1 MIKSVLFVCLGNICR
16 SPTAE
21 CIFREKAKISKLDIF
36 CDSAG
41 TASWHVGSFPYELMQ
56 LAAKD
61 RGFDISKLR
70 ARKIKIA
77 DFNEFDLLVVMD
89 QENRSN
95 LRKLCPEQLDK
106 VNLLT
111 DYSLEDLEYDY
122 VPDPYYTRN
131 FNQAID
137 IIETSLNGLVETLK
151 NHNYILKQ

>member
-41 TASWHVGSFPYELMQ
+41 TASWHVGSFPYEPMQ
-56 LAAKD
+56 LAAKN

-70 ARKIKIA
+70 ARQIKIA

-95 LRKLCPEQLDK
+95 LQNLCPEQSDK
-106 VNLLT
+106 VHLLT

-131 FNQAID
+131 FSQTLD
-137 IIETSLNGLVETLK
+137 IIEASLNGLVESVR
-151 NHNYILKQ
+151 NHNNK

>member
-41 TASWHVGSFPYELMQ
+41 TASWHVGSFPYQPMQ
-56 LAAKD
+56 LAAKN
-61 RGFDISKLR
+61 RGFDISQLR
-70 ARKIKIA
+70 ARQIKIA

-95 LRKLCPEQLDK
+95 LQNLCPEQSDK
-106 VNLLT
+106 VHLLT

-131 FNQAID
+131 FNQTLD
-137 IIETSLNGLVETLK
+137 IIEASLNGLVESVR
-151 NHNYILKQ
+151 NHNNK

>member
-1 MIKSVLFVCLGNICR
+1 MFVLVTFVGHRQQNVYSEKKRKFLNLIFFVIVPERLLGM
-16 SPTAE
+16 
-21 CIFREKAKISKLDIF
+21 LD
-36 CDSAG
+36 
-41 TASWHVGSFPYELMQ
+41 FPYQPIQ

-70 ARKIKIA
+70 ARQIKIA

-95 LRKLCPEQLDK
+95 LQNLCPEQSDK
-106 VNLLT
+106 VHLLT

-131 FNQAID
+131 YNQTLD
-137 IIETSLNGLVETLK
+137 IIEASLNGLVESVR
-151 NHNYILKQ
+151 NHNNK

>member
-41 TASWHVGSFPYELMQ
+41 TASWHVGSFPYQPMQ

-70 ARKIKIA
+70 ARQIKIA

-95 LRKLCPEQLDK
+95 LQNLCPEQSDK
-106 VNLLT
+106 VHLLT

-131 FNQAID
+131 FSRTLD
-137 IIETSLNGLVETLK
+137 IIEASLNCLVESVR
-151 NHNYILKQ
+151 NHNNK

>member
-41 TASWHVGSFPYELMQ
+41 TASWHVGSFPYQPMQ
-56 LAAKD
+56 LSAKN
-61 RGFDISKLR
+61 RGFDMSQLR
-70 ARKIKIA
+70 ARQIKIA

-89 QENRSN
+89 QENLSN
-95 LRKLCPEQLDK
+95 LQNLCPEQSDK
-106 VNLLT
+106 VHLLT

-131 FNQAID
+131 FNQTLD
-137 IIETSLNGLVETLK
+137 IIEASLNGLVESVR
-151 NHNYILKQ
+151 NHNNK

>member
-21 CIFREKAKISKLDIF
+21 CIFKEKAKISKLDIF

-41 TASWHVGSFPYELMQ
+41 TASWHVGSFPYEPMQ
-56 LAAKD
+56 LAAKN

-70 ARKIKIA
+70 ARQIKMA
-77 DFNEFDLLVVMD
+77 DFNEYDLLVVMD

-95 LRKLCPEQLDK
+95 LQNLCPEQSDK
-106 VNLLT
+106 VHLLT

-131 FNQAID
+131 FSQTLD
-137 IIETSLNGLVETLK
+137 IIEASLNGLVK
-151 NHNYILKQ
+151 SVRNHNNK

>member
-41 TASWHVGSFPYELMQ
+41 TASWHVGSFPYEPMQ
-56 LAAKD
+56 LAATN

-70 ARKIKIA
+70 ARQIKKA
-77 DFNEFDLLVVMD
+77 DFNEFNLLVVMD

-95 LRKLCPEQLDK
+95 LQNLCPGQSDK
-106 VNLLT
+106 VHLLT

-131 FNQAID
+131 FNQALD

-151 NHNYILKQ
+151 NHNNILKQ

>member
-1 MIKSVLFVCLGNICR
+1 MIKSILFVCLGNICR

-41 TASWHVGSFPYELMQ
+41 TASWHVGSFPYQPMQ
-56 LAAKD
+56 LAAKN

-70 ARKIKIA
+70 ARQIKIA
-77 DFNEFDLLVVMD
+77 DFNEFDLVVVMD

-95 LRKLCPEQLDK
+95 LQNLCPEQSDK
-106 VNLLT
+106 VHLLT

-131 FNQAID
+131 FNQTLD
-137 IIETSLNGLVETLK
+137 IIEASLNGFVESVR
-151 NHNYILKQ
+151 NHNNK

>member
-41 TASWHVGSFPYELMQ
+41 TASWHVGSFPYQPMQ
-56 LAAKD
+56 LAAKN

-70 ARKIKIA
+70 ARQIKIA

-95 LRKLCPEQLDK
+95 LQNLCPEQLDK
-106 VNLLT
+106 VHLLT

-131 FNQAID
+131 FNQTLD
-137 IIETSLNGLVETLK
+137 IIEASLNGLVESVR
-151 NHNYILKQ
+151 NQNN

>member
-41 TASWHVGSFPYELMQ
+41 TASWHVGSFPYEPMQ
-56 LAAKD
+56 LAAKG

-95 LRKLCPEQLDK
+95 LQKLCPEQLEK

-131 FNQAID
+131 FNQTLD
-137 IIETSLNGLVETLK
+137 IIEASLNGLIESVR
-151 NHNYILKQ
+151 NHNN

>member
-1 MIKSVLFVCLGNICR
+1 MIKSILFVCLGNICR

-36 CDSAG
+36 YDSAG
-41 TASWHVGSFPYELMQ
+41 MASWHVGSFPYEPMQ

-61 RGFDISKLR
+61 RGFDIAKLR

-77 DFNEFDLLVVMD
+77 DFKEFDLLVVMD

-95 LRKLCPEQLDK
+95 LQKLCPEQLDK
-106 VNLLT
+106 VNFLT

-122 VPDPYYTRN
+122 VPDPYCTGN
-131 FNQAID
+131 FNQTLN
-137 IIETSLNGLVETLK
+137 IIEASFNGLVESVR
-151 NHNYILKQ
+151 NHNNK

>member
-1 MIKSVLFVCLGNICR
+1 VIKSVLFVCLGNICR

-41 TASWHVGSFPYELMQ
+41 TASWHVGSFPYQPMQ
-56 LAAKD
+56 LAAKN
-61 RGFDISKLR
+61 RGFDISQLR
-70 ARKIKIA
+70 ARQIKIA

-95 LRKLCPEQLDK
+95 LQNLCPEQSDK
-106 VNLLT
+106 VHLLT
-111 DYSLEDLEYDY
+111 EYSLEDLEYDY

-131 FNQAID
+131 FNQTLD
-137 IIETSLNGLVETLK
+137 IIEASLNGLVESVR
-151 NHNYILKQ
+151 NHNNK

>member
-21 CIFREKAKISKLDIF
+21 SIFREKAKISKLDIF

-41 TASWHVGSFPYELMQ
+41 TASWHVGSFPYQPMQ
-56 LAAKD
+56 LAAKN

-70 ARKIKIA
+70 ARQIKIA

-95 LRKLCPEQLDK
+95 LQNLCPEQSDK
-106 VNLLT
+106 VHLLT

-131 FNQAID
+131 FNQTLD
-137 IIETSLNGLVETLK
+137 IIEASLNGLVESVR
-151 NHNYILKQ
+151 NHNNK

>member
-1 MIKSVLFVCLGNICR
+1 MIKSILFICLGNICR

-41 TASWHVGSFPYELMQ
+41 TASWHVGSFPYQPMQ
-56 LAAKD
+56 LAAKN
-61 RGFDISKLR
+61 RGFDMSQLR
-70 ARKIKIA
+70 ARQIKIA

-95 LRKLCPEQLDK
+95 LQNLCPEQSDK
-106 VNLLT
+106 VHLLT

-131 FNQAID
+131 FSQTLD
-137 IIETSLNGLVETLK
+137 IIEASLNGLVESVR
-151 NHNYILKQ
+151 NHNNK

>member
-21 CIFREKAKISKLDIF
+21 CILREKAKISKLDIF

-41 TASWHVGSFPYELMQ
+41 TASWHVGSFPYEPMQ
-56 LAAKD
+56 LAAKG

-95 LRKLCPEQLDK
+95 LQKLCPEQLEK

-111 DYSLEDLEYDY
+111 DYSVEDLEYDY

-131 FNQAID
+131 FNQTLD
-137 IIETSLNGLVETLK
+137 IIEASLNGLIESVR
-151 NHNYILKQ
+151 NHNN

>member
-41 TASWHVGSFPYELMQ
+41 TASWHVGSFPYQPMQ
-56 LAAKD
+56 LAAKN
-61 RGFDISKLR
+61 RGFDMSQLR
-70 ARKIKIA
+70 ARQIKIA

-95 LRKLCPEQLDK
+95 LQNLCPEKSDK
-106 VNLLT
+106 VHLLT
-111 DYSLEDLEYDY
+111 EYSLEDLEYDY

-131 FNQAID
+131 FNQTLD
-137 IIETSLNGLVETLK
+137 IIEASLNGLVESVR
-151 NHNYILKQ
+151 NHNNK

>member
-41 TASWHVGSFPYELMQ
+41 TASWHVGSFPYQPMQ
-56 LAAKD
+56 LAAKN
-61 RGFDISKLR
+61 RGFDISNLR
-70 ARKIKIA
+70 ARQIKIA

-95 LRKLCPEQLDK
+95 LQNLCPEQSDK
-106 VNLLT
+106 VHLLT

-131 FNQAID
+131 FNQTLD
-137 IIETSLNGLVETLK
+137 IIEASLNGLVESVR
-151 NHNYILKQ
+151 NHNNK

>member
-1 MIKSVLFVCLGNICR
+1 VIKSVLFVCLGNICR

-41 TASWHVGSFPYELMQ
+41 TASWHVGSFPYQPMQ
-56 LAAKD
+56 LAAKN
-61 RGFDISKLR
+61 RGFDMSQLR
-70 ARKIKIA
+70 ARQIKIA

-95 LRKLCPEQLDK
+95 LQNLCPEQSDK
-106 VNLLT
+106 VHLLT

-131 FNQAID
+131 FNQTLD
-137 IIETSLNGLVETLK
+137 IIEASLNGLVESVR
-151 NHNYILKQ
+151 NHNNK

>member
-41 TASWHVGSFPYELMQ
+41 TASWHVGSFPYQPMQ
-56 LAAKD
+56 LAAKN

-70 ARKIKIA
+70 ARQIKIA

-95 LRKLCPEQLDK
+95 LQNLCPEQSDK
-106 VNLLT
+106 VHLLT
-111 DYSLEDLEYDY
+111 DYSLKDLEYDY

-131 FNQAID
+131 FKQALD
-137 IIETSLNGLVETLK
+137 IIETSLNGLVKTLK
-151 NHNYILKQ
+151 NHNNILKQ

>member
-41 TASWHVGSFPYELMQ
+41 TAAWHVGSFPYEPMQ

-70 ARKIKIA
+70 ARQIKIA

-95 LRKLCPEQLDK
+95 LQNLCPERSDK
-106 VNLLT
+106 VHLLT

-131 FNQAID
+131 FNQTLD
-137 IIETSLNGLVETLK
+137 IIEASLNGLVESVR
-151 NHNYILKQ
+151 NHNNK

>member
-41 TASWHVGSFPYELMQ
+41 TASWHVGSFPYQPMQ
-56 LAAKD
+56 LAAKN
-61 RGFDISKLR
+61 RGFDISKIR
-70 ARKIKIA
+70 SRQIKIA

-95 LRKLCPEQLDK
+95 LQNLCPEQSDK
-106 VNLLT
+106 VHLLT

-131 FNQAID
+131 FNQTLD
-137 IIETSLNGLVETLK
+137 IIEASLNGLVESVR
-151 NHNYILKQ
+151 NHNNK

>member
-41 TASWHVGSFPYELMQ
+41 TASWHVGSFPYQPMQ
-56 LAAKD
+56 LAAKN
-61 RGFDISKLR
+61 RGFDMSQLR
-70 ARKIKIA
+70 ARQIKIA

-95 LRKLCPEQLDK
+95 LQNLCPEQSYK

-131 FNQAID
+131 FNQTLD
-137 IIETSLNGLVETLK
+137 IIEASLNGLVESVR
-151 NHNYILKQ
+151 NHNNK

>member
-41 TASWHVGSFPYELMQ
+41 TASWHVGSFPYQPMQ
-56 LAAKD
+56 LAAKN
-61 RGFDISKLR
+61 RGFDMSQLR
-70 ARKIKIA
+70 ARQIKIA

-95 LRKLCPEQLDK
+95 LQNLCPEQSDK
-106 VNLLT
+106 VHLLT
-111 DYSLEDLEYDY
+111 DYSLEDLEYDH

-131 FNQAID
+131 FNQTLD
-137 IIETSLNGLVETLK
+137 IIEASLSGLVESVR
-151 NHNYILKQ
+151 NHNNK

>member
-21 CIFREKAKISKLDIF
+21 CIFREKAKISKLNSF

-41 TASWHVGSFPYELMQ
+41 TASWHVGSFPYQPMQ
-56 LAAKD
+56 LAAKN

-70 ARKIKIA
+70 ARQIKIA

-89 QENRSN
+89 KENRSN
-95 LRKLCPEQLDK
+95 LQNLCPEQSDK
-106 VNLLT
+106 VHLLT

-131 FNQAID
+131 FNQTLD
-137 IIETSLNGLVETLK
+137 IIEASLNGLVESVR
-151 NHNYILKQ
+151 NHNNK